1 MGNRPD
7 TSRIIYR
14 IESGSRFEW
23 HVTSGPLVLGLA
35 RNTALQ
41 LKSNGIEVLVCTT
54 EEFEEKGLPETYEA
68 EEYFVEGM
76 GLPAHEAA
84 LDEPNSVSKLCAEG
98 WEPRR
103 RPPIETEKA
112 DSDNGP
118 QTSRTKK

>member
-1 MGNRPD
+1 MGKRPD

-23 HVTSGPLVLGLA
+23 HVTSGPVVLGLA

-54 EEFEEKGLPETYEA
+54 EEFEKKGLPETYEA
-68 EEYFVEGM
+68 DEYFVEGM